1 MTPHRKCLRVILPLV
16 VLVTTAA
23 CPRAQSPPK
32 QQESLAVQNIEQ
44 LIHRMTLDQ
53 KLGQM
58 MIVQFT
64 GSWYS
69 AGIAAMINRY
79 QIGAVVLY
87 AKNGN
92 IQDREQLKLLV
103 ALMQNDSTLPLL
115 VAIDQEGGH
124 VDRLASLDGERPSA
138 ASVGATN
145 DVSNARRA
153 GAHDQTDLA
162 ALGFNLNFAPVV
174 DVSNVPNK
182 QLQGR
187 TFGDNP
193 DIVTRMAAAYL
204 QGLQQEN
211 RVVGVLKHFPGLG
224 SVGADPHN
232 GVVRADRARSM
243 LQSIDWAPYRTLIA
257 AGDAHAIMVTH
268 EVVRTV
274 DPDNPSSL
282 SGKVVTG
289 VLRGELGFRGVVV
302 TDSLTMD
309 GVTAF
314 VPNAQSAVLAIAA
327 GDDLLMGPSTPQDV
341 ATMIEAIKRA
351 VASHTLSVG
360 RIEQSVRRILTLKD
374 KLGLLTFSDDSAT
387 SK

>member
-1 MTPHRKCLRVILPLV
+1 MTRCRKSFHFI
-16 VLVTTAA
+16 VTLIMLTTMATGTH
-23 CPRAQSPPK
+23 AQSPPNR
-32 QQESLAVQNIEQ
+32 QAAPAVSAIEG

-58 MIVQFT
+58 MIVQFA

-69 AGIAAMINRY
+69 AGVAAMINRH

-87 AKNGN
+87 GRNGN
-92 IQDREQLKLLV
+92 IQDKEQLKLLID
-103 ALMQNDSTLPLL
+103 LMQNDSAVPLL
-115 VAIDQEGGH
+115 VAIDQEGGN

-145 DVSNARRA
+145 DPTNASRA
-153 GAHDQTDLA
+153 GAQDESDLA

-174 DVSNVPNK
+174 DVTNVPNK

-187 TFGDNP
+187 TFGDKP

-204 QGLQQEN
+204 QGLQHEN
-211 RVVGVLKHFPGLG
+211 RVIGVLKHFPGLG
-224 SVGADPHN
+224 SVGTDPHN

-257 AGDAHAIMVTH
+257 AGNVHAIMVTH
-268 EVVRTV
+268 EVVRAV

-289 VLRGELGFRGVVV
+289 VLRGELGFRGVVI

-327 GDDLLMGPSTPQDV
+327 GNDLLMGPSTPQDV
-341 ATMIEAIKRA
+341 VSMIEAIKRA
-351 VASHTLSVG
+351 VASHALSVG
-360 RIEQSVRRILTLKD
+360 RIEESVRRILTLKD
-374 KLGLLTFSDDSAT
+374 KLGLLTFSDGSAT